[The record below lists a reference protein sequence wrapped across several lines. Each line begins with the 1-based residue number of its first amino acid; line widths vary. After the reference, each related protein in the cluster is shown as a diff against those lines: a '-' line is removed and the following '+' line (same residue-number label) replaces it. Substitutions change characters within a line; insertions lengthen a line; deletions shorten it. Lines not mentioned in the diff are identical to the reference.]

1 MTSTNT
7 DNPFFLGSDLDS
19 VENPS
24 EETMIKV
31 DHVSMIF
38 NMASETLN
46 NLKEYAIALARK
58 ELRFKEFRALD
69 NVSLEVKK
77 GDVYGILGS
86 NGSGKSTLLKIVA
99 GVLDPTKGTCD

>member
-46 NLKEYAIALARK
+46 NLKEYSHRPQHARS
-58 ELRFKEFRALD
+58 F
-69 NVSLEVKK
+69 
-77 GDVYGILGS
+77 G
-86 NGSGKSTLLKIVA
+86 LKNFV
-99 GVLDPTKGTCD
+99 P